1 MNWKI
6 TSRVLGAA
14 LIAATAFTASDALA
28 EASTMTG
35 GAHNI
40 GTAAGGAVFT
50 DPATFSRSYSCSHSV
65 YGQGGTY
72 MTGYNAAS
80 AANTTYQS
88 RSTYTAG
95 CTAGNT
101 SSSAGSVVTAAT
113 TLRAAT
119 KQTLGIIGTRI
130 QQVKL
135 AEAEGEGKPVVYG
148 LTDSTGKGMYDQG
161 TIGLSGGN
169 PNKGIGVWVQGSY
182 TWLEDKNTATNF
194 DGNIYTIMAG
204 ADYRINKHL
213 LVGISGG
220 YENTSLDTKFNNG
233 NLDASGFVVA
243 PYLTVR
249 LTDIFS
255 IDATGGYAWLNYDVD
270 RKETVSTGEKFTGE
284 FDSTRWFAAAS
295 LNADYV
301 AMKKIKLHGE
311 AGYSY
316 TREDQDAYT
325 EKSATTSLSNR
336 NIAANDVALGMA
348 FLGARVGYDFGFVTP
363 YIMVRGEYDLSKD
376 DVAVAANQLKPKDD
390 DFGLRVGGGLDFA
403 IGPMFSG
410 MMQGETVLFRDNYS
424 EHRALAK
431 LRLDF

>member
-1 MNWKI
+1 MNWTTGKRI
-6 TSRVLGAA
+6 LGAT
-14 LIAATAFTASDALA
+14 LLVGAAAFSGEALA
-28 EASTMTG
+28 LPQVLSG
-35 GAHNI
+35 GMDN
-40 GTAAGGAVFT
+40 TFK
-50 DPATFSRSYSCSHSV
+50 DPATFSSSYSCSHSI

-72 MTGYNAAS
+72 MSGTTAT
-80 AANTTYQS
+80 NTVYGSQ
-88 RSTYTAG
+88 RSTYTSG

-101 SSSAGSVVTAAT
+101 SSSASSVVTAAT

-119 KQTLGIIGTRI
+119 KQTLGIIGSRI
-130 QQVKL
+130 QAVKL
-135 AEAEGEGKPVVYG
+135 AEADGDGKPVV
-148 LTDSTGKGMYDQG
+148 M
-161 TIGLSGGN
+161 GLSDDKHNGTVGLSAGN

-182 TWLEDKNTATNF
+182 TWLEDTNTATKF

-220 YENTSLDTKFNNG
+220 YENTTLDTKFNNG
-233 NLDASGFVVA
+233 NLDATGFVVA
-243 PYLTVR
+243 PYLTIR

-295 LNADYV
+295 LNADYT

-311 AGYSY
+311 AGYTY

-336 NIAANDVALGMA
+336 NIAANDVSLGMA

-376 DVAVAANQLKPKDD
+376 TVAVAANQLKPVDD
-390 DFGLRVGGGLDFA
+390 DFGLRVGGGLDFN

-410 MMQGETVLFRDNYS
+410 MMQGETVLFRDNYT

>member
-1 MNWKI
+1 MNWKFK
-6 TSRVLGAA
+6 SQVLGAA
-14 LIAATAFTASDALA
+14 LVASAAFFAT
-28 EASTMTG
+28 EASAQVTLSNSMNSTFNSPTG
-35 GAHNI
+35 MSQ
-40 GTAAGGAVFT
+40 T
-50 DPATFSRSYSCSHSV
+50 YSCSHSI

-72 MTGYNAAS
+72 MNSAGYGA
-80 AANTTYQS
+80 
-88 RSTYTAG
+88 RSTYTPG
-95 CTAGNT
+95 CTSGNT
-101 SSSAGSVVTAAT
+101 SSSAGSVVTASA

-119 KQTLGIIGTRI
+119 KQTLSMIGTRLS
-130 QQVKL
+130 QVKT
-135 AEAEGEGKPVVYG
+135 AEAEGDDKPVV
-148 LTDSTGKGMYDQG
+148 M
-161 TIGLSGGN
+161 GLSDDKHNGIVGLSAGN

-182 TWLEDKNTATNF
+182 TWLEDTNTATKW

-233 NLDASGFVVA
+233 DLGATGFIVA
-243 PYLTVR
+243 PYLTAR
-249 LTDIFS
+249 ITDIFS
-255 IDATGGYAWLNYDVD
+255 IDATAGYAWLNYDVT
-270 RKETVSTGEKFTGE
+270 RKETITTGEKFTGE

-311 AGYSY
+311 TGYTY

-325 EKSATTSLSNR
+325 EKGGAGSR
-336 NIAANDVALGMA
+336 VNIGANNVALGVA
-348 FLGARVGYDFGFVTP
+348 FLGGRVGYDFGFVTP
-363 YIMVRGEYDLSKD
+363 YVLARAEYDLSKD
-376 DVAVAANQLKPKDD
+376 TVAVAANQLKPVDD

-424 EHRALAK
+424 EHRAIAK